1 MLNYILLD
9 NFLQNNVKRDT
20 YTIENFI
27 RVIIKNTKL
36 LIKF

>member
-9 NFLQNNVKRDT
+9 NFLQNNVKRDI